1 MSEILRAQSHSPD
14 AQTAVTELKEQFRD
28 SSPAS
33 LILFFCSCT
42 YDLQQLAEN
51 FNIQFPDI
59 EVVGCT
65 SAGEIGPEGYLEHS
79 LTAILF
85 PKDEFDVVTGSLYQ
99 LYDFSETKGIQ
110 FVQNLVPQLTALAHD
125 SNNRYSF
132 AMQLID
138 GLSKK
143 EELISHCFQKTLGRI
158 PLFGG
163 SAADNLQFTHTYTFH
178 RGKFSENSCVLILF
192 NTNRPFRLFKTQ
204 HFSGTRAP
212 LVITAADVVNR
223 TIIELNGLPAALVY
237 AQEIGCSVEQLNARI
252 FAASPVVIKMNG
264 NEYVRSIQKMY
275 PDGSLQLYCAID
287 EGVVLRV
294 ANSINLTTD
303 LDQQFEKLQTALGD
317 ISLTLVCDCILR
329 RTDIVNRHQL
339 PVVSDI
345 FMRNQASGFS
355 SFGEQFGGLHLNQ
368 TCTGIAFGRGDTNS

>member
-99 LYDFSETKGIQ
+99 LSDFSETKGIQ

>member
-28 SSPAS
+28 SSPTS

-99 LYDFSETKGIQ
+99 LSDFSETKGIQ

-204 HFSGTRAP
+204 HFSSTSAP
-212 LVITAADVVNR
+212 LVVTAADVVNR

-237 AQEIGCSVEQLNARI
+237 AQQIGSSIEQLNAPI

-339 PVVSDI
+339 PVVSDV

>member
-1 MSEILRAQSHSPD
+1 MSEILRAQSHSAD
-14 AQTAVTELKEQFRD
+14 AQTAVTELREEFRG

-33 LILFFCSCT
+33 LILFFCSCS
-42 YDLQQLAEN
+42 YDLQQLAES
-51 FNIQFPDI
+51 FNTLFPDV

-79 LTAILF
+79 LTAVLF
-85 PKDEFDVVTGSLYQ
+85 PKDEFDIVSDALYQ
-99 LYDFSETKGIQ
+99 LSDFNETKGTQ

-125 SNNRYSF
+125 SHNRYSF

-143 EELISHCFQKTLGRI
+143 EELISHCFQKALGRI

-163 SAADNLQFTHTYTFH
+163 SAADNLQFAHTYTFH
-178 RGKFSENSCVLILF
+178 RGQFSENGCILILF

-204 HFSGTRAP
+204 HFSGTSAP
-212 LVITAADVVNR
+212 LVVTAADIANR
-223 TIIELNGLPAALVY
+223 TIIELNGLPAAHVY
-237 AQEIGCSVEQLNARI
+237 AQQIGCSVEQLNTQV

-264 NEYVRSIQKMY
+264 NEYVRSIQKMHA
-275 PDGSLQLYCAID
+275 DGSLQLYCAID

-317 ISLTLVCDCILR
+317 ISLALVCDCILR
-329 RTDIVNRHQL
+329 RTDIVNTQQL
-339 PVVSDI
+339 PAVCDI
-345 FMRNQASGFS
+345 FLRNQTSGFS

-368 TCTGIAFGRGDTNS
+368 TCTGIAFGRGDASS